1 MFYIP
6 EDENLPN
13 ELHDVRVNVELS
25 DWQGAEP
32 DVGINTGYYET
43 IILTPADDDSL
54 ISVLEEHE
62 EYIIETY
69 NDELQDDDGSIFE
82 EEPPEIDDNPTP
94 PDGWGQ

>member
-13 ELHDVRVNVELS
+13 ELHDVRINVELS

-43 IILTPADDDSL
+43 ITLIPEDDSL
-54 ISVLEEHE
+54 IAVLEEHE
-62 EYIIETY
+62 DYIIDTY
-69 NDELQDDDGSIFE
+69 NDELQEDDGSIFE
-82 EEPPEIDDNPTP
+82 EEPPEVDDNPTP